1 MLRLTTLGALD
12 LRDRL
17 GRPVREVLAQPKR
30 MALLIYL
37 ALEGRR
43 GPVSR
48 DQLLAMFWPESDDAK
63 ARNTLSQALH
73 HLRQALGPKL
83 LESQGANAIL
93 VHAGALWCDATVFLA
108 ALEQNDVELALD
120 VYRGEFC
127 PTLFVSGAPQA
138 EEWLGARR
146 RELRRQVLGAARALA
161 EQKATAGD
169 AAGAARAARR
179 ALAMQPDDESDV
191 RAMLALLDRLGD
203 AAGALSAYQEFA
215 RRMAAELELEPA
227 PETAQLADAIRRRRE
242 QSAVILGGTSLAG
255 VSAAPP
261 EADVSAPVVVTRT
274 ERWLGRHTA
283 IAAALLALVV
293 IVGTTLLRPGAPAP
307 SASVETTV
315 AVFPFTVR
323 GGPAFDYLRDGMVD
337 LLSAKLEGV
346 SGFHAMDPRSVVA
359 AVIALAPP
367 GPLSAVA
374 ATQTARRLGAGW
386 YISGDVVE
394 VAGRLQIRGTLF
406 DLRSGSPAAT
416 ASVTGDTTALFEL
429 VDDLTGRLLV
439 GFGSGRDTS
448 LTRLATV
455 TTHSLPALK
464 AFLAGEQAMR
474 AGRDAAAAAA
484 YREAATL
491 DTTFALAQY
500 RLALSATWV
509 AVSGVTDNN
518 TIAAMAAAAA
528 RHARNLAPLVRD
540 LLSAYAAYKAPRA
553 DEAELGYRRIVEA
566 HPDNVEAWFMLGETW
581 FHYNPF
587 RGRSA
592 QESRRAFTRVLEL
605 DPTNTHALLH
615 LARLAA
621 LDGRDGDLDSLGRAY
636 LERYQGAERTLEVR
650 TLLAALRHD
659 PEERRAIA
667 RAAIGTDAIVM
678 LSLFQAALVYGQDLD
693 LSRALAA
700 SFVRMPKDSAPS
712 RLGWLMIADVELAAG
727 RWSRQPALDLLGAS
741 LNDDWLLESRALLA
755 ACRAVPMSRTRL
767 AGLRDTIAAR
777 RPYPELI
784 RPGFSGTSPH
794 GDAIQAYLIG
804 LLSAR
809 LGDTTQVR
817 AQLTRLEAA
826 RDSGRIEVA
835 RDLVH
840 ALKAE
845 QAWAAGNP
853 AQAQAELARFSFQI
867 KADVGH
873 WGMHERFLMAELLR
887 ALGRNEEALDWYLSF
902 PAGFDEPWVAPAHLR
917 AAQIYQRLGN
927 RDRAAFHY
935 TRFIRLWKDADHEF
949 QPTVAQAREALA
961 ALGGTPS
968 LQP

>member
-12 LRDRL
+12 LRDKL
-17 GRPVREVLAQPKR
+17 GHPLREVLAQPKR

-43 GPVSR
+43 GPLSR

-73 HLRQALGPKL
+73 HLRQALGPEL
-83 LESQGANAIL
+83 IESQGANAIV
-93 VHAGALWCDATVFLA
+93 VHEEALWCDATVFLA
-108 ALEQNDVELALD
+108 ALEQGDVELALD

-203 AAGALSAYQEFA
+203 AAGALTAYQEFA
-215 RRMAAELELEPA
+215 RRLAAELELEPA

-242 QSAVILGGTSLAG
+242 QSATALGGAALLDEPVRSGPETLGPAV
-255 VSAAPP
+255 VS
-261 EADVSAPVVVTRT
+261 RT

-283 IAAALLALVV
+283 IAAVLLALVA

-307 SASVETTV
+307 SASAETTV

-359 AVIALAPP
+359 AVLAQASS
-367 GPLSAVA
+367 GPLSAEA
-374 ATQTARRLGAGW
+374 ARQTARRLGAGW

-406 DLRSGSPAAT
+406 DLRSGSRAAT

-448 LTRLATV
+448 LTRLASV

-474 AGRDAAAAAA
+474 AGRDAEAAAA

-500 RLALSATWV
+500 RLTLSATWV

-518 TIAAMAAAAA
+518 TVAAMAAAAS
-528 RHARNLAPLVRD
+528 RHARNLAPLLRD
-540 LLSAYAAYKAPRA
+540 LLSAYAAYKAIRA

-592 QESRRAFTRVLEL
+592 QESRRAFMRVLEL

-621 LDGRDGDLDSLGRAY
+621 LDGRDGDLDSLGRVY
-636 LERYQGAERTLEVR
+636 LARYQGAERTLEVR

-667 RAAIGTDAIVM
+667 RAAMGTDAIVM
-678 LSLFQAALVYGQDLD
+678 VSLLQAALVYGEDLD

-700 SFVRMPKDSAPS
+700 SFVRMPKDSAS
-712 RLGWLMIADVELAAG
+712 GQVGKLLIADVELAAG
-727 RWSRQPALDLLGAS
+727 RWSRQPAFDLLGS
-741 LNDDWLLESRALLA
+741 TLDDDWLLVSRALLA
-755 ACRAVPMSRTRL
+755 ACRAVPISRARL
-767 AGLRDTIAAR
+767 ATLRDTIAAR
-777 RPYPELI
+777 RPFPQVI
-784 RPGFSGTSPH
+784 RPWFSGTSRH

-809 LGDTTQVR
+809 LGDTSQVR
-817 AQLTRLEAA
+817 GQLTRLEAV
-826 RDSGRIEVA
+826 RDSGRVEVG
-835 RDLVH
+835 RDLAH

-845 QAWAAGNP
+845 LAWAAGNP
-853 AQAQAELARFSFQI
+853 AGAQAELERFSFRLRL
-867 KADVGH
+867 DVGH

-887 ALGRNEEALDWYLSF
+887 TLGRHEEALDWYLSF
-902 PAGFDEPWVAPAHLR
+902 PAGFDQPWVAPAHLR

-927 RDRAAFHY
+927 RERATFHY
-935 TRFIRLWKDADHEF
+935 TRFVRLWKDADPEF
-949 QPTVAQAREALA
+949 QPMVAQAREALA
-961 ALGGTPS
+961 RLS
-968 LQP
+968 Q